1 MASARDIGKNFLKW
15 MNNGSTANPSITLF
29 IVISFVIHLIDV
41 FSDFRNTSFR
51 IFAYLILT
59 IAAWLSLFKD
69 QENPGVIDIANIK
82 FPIILSSIAIF
93 APYLGG
99 VLPFLGSSQAFQT
112 AVIFFPAW
120 VLYLCFAMGQN
131 WFITICRWVIVALLL
146 FLFLPT
152 FINSFINDLRVGDI
166 ETGINVQQTISN
178 TMRDLSYGVN
188 SFVKNV
194 GKAWKDAWNSLIKTA
209 TGDYYS
215 GEVDKYENEPV
226 GVYLED
232 LQAADSKFFEGE
244 KIKVWAILKAKTLG
258 KEININVS
266 CYAKEGDKKVE
277 GSITPKN
284 EFNIATEEEEYLD
297 CEFDKLNP
305 GNMDV
310 TFNAE
315 FNFETM
321 AYLQTYFMDKEKLRA
336 LTREEIDVFD
346 HYKISHINPIA
357 IYTNGPVGIG
367 MKTAEPLPVGVYSD
381 KENIPFFFGITI
393 ENNWEGTIK
402 KVTGLEVQVHDSL
415 ELTNCGDYEFEF
427 KENKDGYNVYSFI
440 YDEQTKNPWWQ
451 KIAEYHTI
459 QCRLNPVDPKSLL
472 GNEPITTRYFRVT
485 ASYVYELEKS
495 VRVEVEKVE
504 DYKSPE
510 EEVMTSNEKAQEF
523 KNKLNEE
530 LDGKT
535 NKEIACNVISKCSD
549 YDANYY
555 DKLGFNDQTWCDTNP
570 CNLDCYSA
578 FEKSGYE
585 VSYGSCKGCPFYV
598 TIQDIPSD
606 DYCNIYLAKDYCEK
620 DICNFRDYNIK
631 CQWYDNKCMTGFLT
645 EEEIAEQEEIE
656 LTNKPVTKRTVI
668 HANQIDTYI
677 SSYLAKTGSEDT
689 LLKSAGNIFYKYGVE
704 YGIDPAFAVAVA
716 QKETSLSTKTC
727 VGISQDCNNF
737 FCMTHDAAS
746 ITGLSTG
753 DCGLWAS
760 FDSVDD
766 GIKAFYIYIK
776 EGYLERSNPQI
787 TPAQITCATGS
798 GFTEHC
804 YCTSNPDS
812 WAINVAE
819 WREDISKTQ
828 ITLDYYP

>member
-1 MASARDIGKNFLKW
+1 MAGAKDMWKKFLSS
-15 MNNGSTANPSITLF
+15 MNRGLTANPSITLF

-51 IFAYLILT
+51 IFAYLILA
-59 IAAWLSLFKD
+59 ISAWLSLFKD

-194 GKAWKDAWNSLIKTA
+194 GKAWKDAWNNLIKTA

-244 KIKVWAILKAKTLG
+244 KITVWAVLKAKTLD

-266 CYAKEGDKKVE
+266 CYAKEGDKKIQ
-277 GSITPKN
+277 GSITPQN

-297 CEFDKLNP
+297 CAFDRLNP
-305 GNMDV
+305 GKMDV

-321 AYLQTYFMDKEKLRA
+321 AYLKTYFMDKERLRA
-336 LTREEIDVFD
+336 LTREGIDVFD

-415 ELTNCGDYEFEF
+415 ELTNCDYEFEF
-427 KENKDGYNVYSFI
+427 KENEDGYNIYSLI
-440 YDEQTKNPWWQ
+440 PDERTENIGTKILTKRYRSIN
-451 KIAEYHTI
+451 
-459 QCRLNPVDPKSLL
+459 CRLNPTDPKSLL
-472 GNEPITTRYFRVT
+472 GNEPITTRYFRVNV
-485 ASYVYELEKS
+485 SYVYELEKS
-495 VRVEVEKVE
+495 VPVEVEKVE

-530 LDGKT
+530 LNGKT

-555 DKLGFNDQTWCDTNP
+555 DKLGFSDQIWCDDNP
-570 CNLDCYSA
+570 CSNLNCYSS
-578 FEKSGYE
+578 FKKNYYDE
-585 VSYGSCKGCPFYV
+585 VFYDSCKECPPYI
-598 TIQDIPSD
+598 TIQDLPSE
-606 DYCNIYLAKDYCEK
+606 DYCNIQYLSEDYCEK

-631 CQWYDNKCMTGFLT
+631 CQWYDNKCVMGFLKK
-645 EEEIAEQEEIE
+645 EEWKDYDE
-656 LTNKPVTKRTVI
+656 
-668 HANQIDTYI
+668 
-677 SSYLAKTGSEDT
+677 SEV
-689 LLKSAGNIFYKYGVE
+689 K
-704 YGIDPAFAVAVA
+704 
-716 QKETSLSTKTC
+716 
-727 VGISQDCNNF
+727 
-737 FCMTHDAAS
+737 
-746 ITGLSTG
+746 
-753 DCGLWAS
+753 
-760 FDSVDD
+760 
-766 GIKAFYIYIK
+766 
-776 EGYLERSNPQI
+776 
-787 TPAQITCATGS
+787 
-798 GFTEHC
+798 
-804 YCTSNPDS
+804 
-812 WAINVAE
+812 
-819 WREDISKTQ
+819 
-828 ITLDYYP
+828 